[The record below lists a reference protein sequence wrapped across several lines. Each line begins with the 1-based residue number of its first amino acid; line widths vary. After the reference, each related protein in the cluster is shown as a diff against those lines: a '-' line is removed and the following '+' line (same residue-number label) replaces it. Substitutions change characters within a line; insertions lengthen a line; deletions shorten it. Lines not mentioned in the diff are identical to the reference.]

1 VLLELIADQEFLRET
16 TERFL
21 GDQVPVETV
30 RRLRDDPAGFD
41 PDYWRRGA
49 ELGWTSLLVGEE
61 HGGGSV
67 SGQGL
72 VDLSLIAYEFG
83 RHAAPGPLVGC
94 NVVAAALAAAG
105 GRKEIVEGLV
115 AGQLVAAWAIE
126 EPGWKPFADR
136 AGVVARLEGEQV
148 VLDGIKRPVESA
160 AQADLLLVTAQ
171 SVDGLIQVLV
181 PARASGLSLT
191 SMNSVDLT
199 RRFWV
204 AGFEQVRLPRQA
216 VVGPPGQ
223 AAAAVD
229 RQLQLALVVANAE
242 SVGAMDRAFDMT
254 VQWAFDRYSF
264 GRPLASY
271 QELKH
276 RFADMKSWLEASHAI
291 ADAAAEAVAEES
303 PQAGEL
309 AATAKAYIGQ
319 YGVELIQDC
328 VQIHGGI
335 GVTFEHDLHLF
346 LRRATLNR
354 SLYGTPA
361 QHRQHLADL
370 AIAED
375 L

>member
-49 ELGWTSLLVGEE
+49 ELGWISLLVGEE
-61 HGGGSV
+61 NGGGSV

-105 GRKEIVEGLV
+105 GREEIVEGLV
-115 AGQLVAAWAIE
+115 AGQLVAAWATE
-126 EPGWKPFADR
+126 EAGWKPFADR
-136 AGVVARLEGEQV
+136 AGVVARLAGQEV

-171 SVDGLIQVLV
+171 SVNGLIQVLV

-204 AGFEQVRLPRQA
+204 AGFEQVRLPREA

-223 AAAAVD
+223 AAAAID

-242 SVGAMDRAFDMT
+242 SVGAMDRAFGMT

-291 ADAAAEAVAEES
+291 ADAAADAVADGS

-354 SLYGTPA
+354 SVYGTPA
-361 QHRQHLADL
+361 QHRQHLANL